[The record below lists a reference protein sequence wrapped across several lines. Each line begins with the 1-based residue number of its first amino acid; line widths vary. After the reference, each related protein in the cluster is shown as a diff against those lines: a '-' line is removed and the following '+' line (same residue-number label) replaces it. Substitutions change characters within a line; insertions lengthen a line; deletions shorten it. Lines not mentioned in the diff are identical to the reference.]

1 MKELNNAEVERKS
14 NIIEIIVV
22 ILLGITAVATAW
34 SSWQEGLHGSQQ
46 DQKYTM
52 ANNLNAEANSMY
64 NEGMQRM
71 SQDLMIW
78 NELSG
83 LYIDHTFAEEKGDM
97 EELEKLEYKID
108 QVMTDSVEPYPEFA
122 AAIEW
127 ANTQEDYVSPFDDQA
142 FVDTYFNTSSEKF
155 DEAEVMLEAGN
166 ANNTNGDHQGLVSVI
181 YAVVMFLLGITSTF
195 KQLNAKYVLLGVSG
209 VGFLIATIFMFTIPI
224 VMP

>member
-1 MKELNNAEVERKS
+1 MKELNKAETERRS
-14 NIIEIIVV
+14 NLIEIIVV
-22 ILLGITAVATAW
+22 VLLGITAVATAW

-64 NEGMQRM
+64 NEGMQSM

-78 NELSG
+78 NELSE
-83 LYIDHTFAEEKGDM
+83 LHIDYAFAEEKGDM
-97 EELEKLEYKID
+97 EEMEKLEYKID

-127 ANTQEDYVSPFDDQA
+127 ADAQEEYASPFDDQA
-142 FVDTYFNTSSEKF
+142 FVDSYFAASSEKF
-155 DEAEVMLEAGN
+155 DEAEAILEAGN
-166 ANNTNGDHQGLVSVI
+166 ANNTHGDHQGLVSVI
-181 YAVVMFLLGITSTF
+181 YAVVLFLLGITSTF
-195 KQLNAKYVLLGVSG
+195 KQLTAKYVLLGVSG
-209 VGFLIATIFMFTIPI
+209 VGFVIATVFMFTIPI